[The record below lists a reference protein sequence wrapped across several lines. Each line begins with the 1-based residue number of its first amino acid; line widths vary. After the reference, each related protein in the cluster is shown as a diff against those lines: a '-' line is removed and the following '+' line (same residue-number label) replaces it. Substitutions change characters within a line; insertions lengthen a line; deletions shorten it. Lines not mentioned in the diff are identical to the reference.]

1 MSYSNGAHVEL
12 FTLEKKHSYDLT
24 PEAAPDASAAYGPTD
39 APHDQPLTAAFN
51 TAGTAGTFGT
61 AGGCIGTV
69 GSFGSANCDG
79 PPPPKMP
86 R

>member
-1 MSYSNGAHVEL
+1 MEL
-12 FTLEKKHSYDLT
+12 FTLHEKHSYDLT
-24 PEAAPDASAAYGPTD
+24 PEAARDANAAYGPAD
-39 APHDQPLTAAFN
+39 VPHDQPLTAAFN

-79 PPPPKMP
+79 PRTPTLPI
-86 R
+86 